1 VPTVG
6 NKTRE
11 LSGKIEKNYCEIKF
25 KSIGIAR
32 LLTESTLV
40 GGFKI
45 YNVE

>member
-11 LSGKIEKNYCEIKF
+11 LAGKIEKNYCEIKF
-25 KSIGIAR
+25 QSIDIAR
-32 LLTESTLV
+32 LLNESTLV